1 MRSYPGVY
9 RRGQAWWIDY
19 RDQFGR
25 RHREPVGGNHQQA
38 VRARAMRLAEI
49 EAGKFGLRRSGKPP
63 TLREFLDRH
72 WKPDAIHLKPAT
84 LEGYEKLLRNHLLPA
99 FGDLPLTA
107 INRATVRRFIATK
120 SREQRHSYSKQN
132 PNPNRPFRAQKS
144 IKNMVALLSALLESA
159 ASDYGLIESTPLRG
173 ILRRKYFPT
182 DAHQSRDRRVRFLE
196 PEQFRQAVL
205 WLAER
210 VPTVAEMVIVAAL
223 AGLRWGELVGLR
235 VEEDIDFRRNKIRVS
250 RALYRRVPQTPKT
263 SRSVGDIDMC
273 PTVRR
278 IFQKIADARPT
289 GWAFSSNDTPIG
301 NGTWIKRQ
309 WRKAQVAVGVTRPIS
324 WHDLRHEFVCL
335 LIAAGRHPK
344 YIAKQARHHSAGFT
358 LDRYGDLFET
368 MPESHVEWWDDL
380 LWPSEARTVLDT
392 IWAQKNETRAEARVP
407 SESQLVGEGG
417 FEPPTSASRTL
428 RAKPSCAT
436 PRGRH
441 STTRCIGQQHDP
453 VTARAWAQPSAPARG
468 LA

>member
-1 MRSYPGVY
+1 
-9 RRGQAWWIDY
+9 
-19 RDQFGR
+19 
-25 RHREPVGGNHQQA
+25 
-38 VRARAMRLAEI
+38 
-49 EAGKFGLRRSGKPP
+49 
-63 TLREFLDRH
+63 
-72 WKPDAIHLKPAT
+72 
-84 LEGYEKLLRNHLLPA
+84 
-99 FGDLPLTA
+99 
-107 INRATVRRFIATK
+107 
-120 SREQRHSYSKQN
+120 
-132 PNPNRPFRAQKS
+132 
-144 IKNMVALLSALLESA
+144 
-159 ASDYGLIESTPLRG
+159 
-173 ILRRKYFPT
+173 
-182 DAHQSRDRRVRFLE
+182 
-196 PEQFRQAVL
+196 
-205 WLAER
+205 
-210 VPTVAEMVIVAAL
+210 
-223 AGLRWGELVGLR
+223 
-235 VEEDIDFRRNKIRVS
+235 
-250 RALYRRVPQTPKT
+250 
-263 SRSVGDIDMC
+263 MC

-278 IFQKIADARPT
+278 IFQKIVDARPT
-289 GWAFSSNDTPIG
+289 GWAFSSNNDTPIG

-441 STTRCIGQQHDP
+441 STTRCIGQQRDP
-453 VTARAWAQPSAPARG
+453 VTARAWAQPGAPARG
-468 LA
+468 LG